1 MNTVN
6 LIGNLGTDVTIRYLP
21 DGTPVASFL
30 LVVDRPGSEKNDAF
44 RVSAWN
50 GVGEACAAH
59 IGKGREVAV
68 VGSLRSSEFNNAAG
82 VKTHSVEVSA
92 RSVTFLRGKKQDTA
106 PDQPSETLT
115 ATTPEPAEIVV
126 AAGDDIPF
134 SLED

>member
-6 LIGNLGTDVTIRYLP
+6 LLGNLGTDVTVRYLP

-50 GVGEACAAH
+50 GVANACAAH

-68 VGSLRSSEFNNAAG
+68 VGSLRSSENDG
-82 VKTHSVEVSA
+82 THYVEVSA
-92 RSVTFLRGKKQDTA
+92 RSVTFLRGKKQETTDVVPADNETITA
-106 PDQPSETLT
+106 S
-115 ATTPEPAEIVV
+115 TPEPAEIAV

-134 SLED
+134 SL